1 MNVIGLNGR
10 PQVKNLKMILSEWLV
25 FRQATVRRRL
35 QHRLDKVLAR
45 LHILDGLLIAYLNID
60 EVIRI
65 IRYEDYPKVELMKR
79 FGLSD
84 LQAESILDLKLRHL
98 AKLEE
103 MEIRREQDELAKE
116 RDHLQGLL
124 ASPAL
129 MDKLI
134 IKELKADMD
143 KYGDDRRSP

>member
-1 MNVIGLNGR
+1 
-10 PQVKNLKMILSEWLV
+10 
-25 FRQATVRRRL
+25 
-35 QHRLDKVLAR
+35 
-45 LHILDGLLIAYLNID
+45 
-60 EVIRI
+60 
-65 IRYEDYPKVELMKR
+65 
-79 FGLSD
+79 
-84 LQAESILDLKLRHL
+84 L

-124 ASPAL
+124 ANPAA

-143 KYGDDRRSP
+143 KYGDERRSPLVERGEAKP